1 MVQAVEF
8 VIQQEAMLAM
18 SKARK
23 LSPTDGSAGKVT
35 PLAELIELMET
46 YGENELPHQEKV
58 TQLAPWSL
66 SYATPFSLITACECV
81 YI

>member
-1 MVQAVEF
+1 MPQAVEF

-46 YGENELPHQEKV
+46 YGESELPQQEKV
-58 TQLAPWSL
+58 THYCHLCHSL
-66 SYATPFSLITACECV
+66 MSLHIHS
-81 YI
+81 